1 MFWLNHISLKLCKMD
16 ISKLFQ
22 SVKVKYRIVQLS
34 NGLHTIITAEGVET
48 NEDRED
54 IENQ

>member
-16 ISKLFQ
+16 IYKLFQ
-22 SVKVKYRIVQLS
+22 SVKEQYRIVQLS
-34 NGLHTIITAEGVET
+34 NGLYTIVTAEDVET
-48 NEDRED
+48 NEDGED